1 LSLSSHPQRAA
12 MQRLPLPSTTCF
24 CRAVLTLTVGLGS
37 TFFASDARADEFSL
51 VPKGDPIYSQL
62 SSLARPGDGKVTPA
76 LTRYEAALQTA
87 RAIMDLR
94 NRDLQSLSR
103 TNWRALKSLATT
115 LKFELRQMG
124 VDVDAAIALAD
135 RNLENYES
143 PDLSVP
149 ASARRPTRTVAVPLP
164 PSGLLLA
171 PAGLDNPNIKTS
183 SIEIPLSRRLR
194 VGAALT
200 AIQRNANDPFRDDF
214 STRNAPKNN
223 LQQLGS
229 QSSLAYNL
237 NPSLT
242 VRAAN
247 AKVSAK
253 AGEMPLLSAPFLD
266 GASNVN
272 AAGGGLDINLGSGLK
287 LSTEVERLRSDTGA
301 QASRIGGGASV
312 SAFQNR
318 LSMNMSV
325 SRLLSEDDAT
335 LPATAAQLGVGLDV
349 TRRLSLS
356 LLYQGLFSQAA
367 NSNASR
373 VSGGFSL
380 NF

>member
-1 LSLSSHPQRAA
+1 
-12 MQRLPLPSTTCF
+12 MQRLPLPSTICF
-24 CRAVLTLTVGLGS
+24 CRAVLALTVGLGS
-37 TFFASDARADEFSL
+37 TFFATDARADEFSL
-51 VPKGDPIYSQL
+51 IPKGDPIYSQL
-62 SSLARPGDGKVTPA
+62 SNLARPVDGKATPT
-76 LTRYEAALQTA
+76 LTRYEASLQTA

-103 TNWRALKSLATT
+103 SNWRALKSLATT
-115 LKFELRQMG
+115 LKFELSQMG
-124 VDVDAAIALAD
+124 VDVDATLALAD
-135 RNLENYES
+135 SNLENYEK
-143 PDLSVP
+143 PDLSLP
-149 ASARRPTRTVAVPLP
+149 ASARRQSKPAAVPLP
-164 PSGLLLA
+164 PRGLLLA
-171 PAGLDNPNIKTS
+171 PSALANPDIKTS

-200 AIQRNANDPFRDDF
+200 AIQRNGNDPLRTNFGTRDAAAQA
-214 STRNAPKNN
+214 SKSN

-229 QSSLAYNL
+229 QSSLAYDL

-247 AKVSAK
+247 ARLSSR

-367 NSNASR
+367 NNNASR